1 MGIKVPKNEVKATA
15 ARVVKSG
22 HIHEAGAAARV
33 GYYADTL
40 DVPIGG
46 QLLLH
51 TTEWVKIDAPS
62 GLVLAVG
69 ALVNFDFATQAA
81 VASGGTNIG
90 RCVYAKT
97 SGQTSLVVALNSTG
111 LATT

>member
-1 MGIKVPKNEVKATA
+1 MAVKIPKQEVKATA
-15 ARVVKSG
+15 VRVVKSG

-46 QLLLH
+46 QMILH
-51 TTEWVKIDAPS
+51 TAEWVKVDAPS
-62 GLVLAVG
+62 ALVLAVG

-90 RCVYAKT
+90 RAVYAKAN
-97 SGQTSLVVALNSTG
+97 GQTSVVVALNSTG